1 MLICEEIG
9 YIASIVPSNFEKTA
23 LKRERERGQG
33 YRIRAENAL
42 IVYIVFSEKPE
53 QEVFRCGARIFYFS
67 NHNEKVYAPRF
78 SGAQTQRNRFVN
90 EPGITRCALSL
101 YMNL

>member
-9 YIASIVPSNFEKTA
+9 YIASIVLWNFAKTA

-42 IVYIVFSEKPE
+42 IVARVF
-53 QEVFRCGARIFYFS
+53 
-67 NHNEKVYAPRF
+67 
-78 SGAQTQRNRFVN
+78 
-90 EPGITRCALSL
+90 
-101 YMNL
+101 

>member
-9 YIASIVPSNFEKTA
+9 YIASIVPRNFAKTA
-23 LKRERERGQG
+23 LKIEKGRGRG
-33 YRIRAENAL
+33 IKYEPKMLRL
-42 IVYIVFSEKPE
+42 WCVFSEKPE

-67 NHNEKVYAPRF
+67 NQNEKVYAPRF

-101 YMNL
+101 YVNL

>member
-23 LKRERERGQG
+23 MKRERERGQG

-42 IVYIVFSEKPE
+42 IVARVF
-53 QEVFRCGARIFYFS
+53 
-67 NHNEKVYAPRF
+67 
-78 SGAQTQRNRFVN
+78 
-90 EPGITRCALSL
+90 
-101 YMNL
+101 